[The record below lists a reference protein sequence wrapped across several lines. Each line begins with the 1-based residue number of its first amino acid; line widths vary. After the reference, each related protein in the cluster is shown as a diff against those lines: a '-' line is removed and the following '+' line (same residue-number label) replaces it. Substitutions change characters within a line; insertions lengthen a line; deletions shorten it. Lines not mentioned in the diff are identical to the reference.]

1 MTKTEASDGA
11 RDALLPRVHARGLAR
26 HAKHKDPT
34 RFLLLSQFNLR
45 CDLATFVR
53 KPACQSRLCGTER
66 DVMHGTRSG
75 SRALRGHGATARGA
89 ATGFRSGERRGNYGV
104 RCVPEPVRRRSV
116 MIVECMINPQAI

>member
-11 RDALLPRVHARGLAR
+11 RDALLPRVHAHGLAR

-75 SRALRGHGATARGA
+75 SRALRGHGATAPRPGGPPQASGAGSAA
-89 ATGFRSGERRGNYGV
+89 ATTACGACLSLCGGV
-104 RCVPEPVRRRSV
+104 LS
-116 MIVECMINPQAI
+116 